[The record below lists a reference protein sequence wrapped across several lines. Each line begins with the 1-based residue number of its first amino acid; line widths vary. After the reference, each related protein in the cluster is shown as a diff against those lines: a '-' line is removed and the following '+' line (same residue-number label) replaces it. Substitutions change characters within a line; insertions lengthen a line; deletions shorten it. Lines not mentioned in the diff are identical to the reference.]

1 MAYPERLTSYEVGPR
16 DGLQNEAS
24 PVLNPIGFALI
35 ERRSASGITHIEAP
49 SFVSPKWVPEMAGS
63 ADVMRGEI
71 SLGEPIGA
79 GVPETARARL
89 EAAAGNVATEDILGL
104 LDELGIE
111 NGIDAKAVAKAGHFI
126 LQALNRRQGD
136 F

>member
-49 SFVSPKWVPEMAGS
+49 SFVSPKWVPEMA
-63 ADVMRGEI
+63 
-71 SLGEPIGA
+71 
-79 GVPETARARL
+79 
-89 EAAAGNVATEDILGL
+89 AGNVATEDIPGL
-104 LDELGIE
+104 LDGLGIE
-111 NGIDAKAVAKAGHFI
+111 SGIDAKAVAKAGHFI

>member
-24 PVLNPIGFALI
+24 PVPNPIGFALI

-79 GVPETARARL
+79 GVPE
-89 EAAAGNVATEDILGL
+89 AAAGNVATEDIPGL
-104 LDELGIE
+104 LDWLGIE
-111 NGIDAKAVAKAGHFI
+111 SSIDAKAVAKAGHFI

-136 F
+136 FW